1 MKPLRLRLCDGK
13 TKKNLNGLDSI
24 TFNPNR
30 LDGMVEMS
38 FPFEENVLVE
48 RGQFGIMD
56 NFPVTEISEMT
67 EITETTD
74 QMDRLSHPDWI
85 PLSSLYHR
93 FCCAIG
99 VKFGY

>member
-1 MKPLRLRLCDGK
+1 
-13 TKKNLNGLDSI
+13 
-24 TFNPNR
+24 
-30 LDGMVEMS
+30 MVEMS

-56 NFPVTEISEMT
+56 NFPVTDISEMT

-85 PLSSLYHR
+85 PLLLLYHQ
-93 FCCAIG
+93 FCSATG
-99 VKFGY
+99 VKLQVVQNLATYSTQTPLLFCFPFYQSKLCKSWD

>member
-1 MKPLRLRLCDGK
+1 MNKLIIFSL
-13 TKKNLNGLDSI
+13 
-24 TFNPNR
+24 R
-30 LDGMVEMS
+30 LDGMVVTS

-56 NFPVTEISEMT
+56 NFPVTDISEMT

-85 PLSSLYHR
+85 PLLSLYHR

>member
-1 MKPLRLRLCDGK
+1 
-13 TKKNLNGLDSI
+13 
-24 TFNPNR
+24 
-30 LDGMVEMS
+30 MVVTS

-56 NFPVTEISEMT
+56 NFPVTDISEMT

-85 PLSSLYHR
+85 PLLLLYHQ
-93 FCCAIG
+93 FCSATG
-99 VKFGY
+99 VKLQVLQNLATYSTQTPLLFCFPFYQSKLCKSWD